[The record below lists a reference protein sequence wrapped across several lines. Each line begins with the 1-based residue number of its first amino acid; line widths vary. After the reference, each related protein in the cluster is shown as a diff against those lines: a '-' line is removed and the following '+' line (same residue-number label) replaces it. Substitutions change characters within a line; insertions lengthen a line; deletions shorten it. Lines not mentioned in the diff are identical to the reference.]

1 MPYRILQDQAR
12 YRAIIRGR
20 IKADLGRYIQHEEL
34 LGRRGREMVSIPVPV
49 IELPRF
55 TFDDRQQGGVSQGE
69 GQPGDPLAGGLEPG
83 RRVAGDAPAQHLQ
96 EVDVS
101 LDELADLVGEALA
114 LPHLRPRGSDRTVA
128 TRLRYRSVATTGP
141 ESLRH
146 FRRTFHRALLR
157 QIATGTYDPSQ
168 PVVVPERVDRR
179 YRTWREVPRQ
189 ESNAVV
195 IYMMDV
201 SGSMGDEQKALVRI
215 TSFWIDT
222 WLRRH
227 YPGLVVRYLVH
238 DATAWEVDREAF
250 FHTRESGGTVISSAY
265 LLAMRI
271 IEADYP
277 AEAWNV
283 YPFHFSDGDNS
294 GEADNQ
300 ACLELLRAR
309 LLPAVNQLC
318 YGQVGSP
325 SGSGRFLGA
334 LQAGLGPRSDL
345 TTAELRDR
353 EAIIPAIQ
361 AFLGAGR

>member
-1 MPYRILQDQAR
+1 MAHRILQDQAR
-12 YRAIIRGR
+12 YRAIVRGHV
-20 IKADLGRYIQHEEL
+20 KADLGRYIQREEL
-34 LGRRGREMVSIPVPV
+34 FGRRGKELVSIPVTT

-55 TFDDRQQGGVSQGE
+55 TFDERQQGGVGQGD
-69 GQPGDPLAGGLEPG
+69 GSPGDQLPGQAGGG
-83 RRVAGDAPAQHLQ
+83 GAAGDAPGHHVL
-96 EVDVS
+96 EVDVT
-101 LDELADLVGEALA
+101 LDELADLLGEALA
-114 LPHLRPRGSDRTVA
+114 LPRLRPRGSERTVA

-157 QIATGTYDPSQ
+157 QLATGSYQPGH

-189 ESNAVV
+189 EASAVV

-201 SGSMGDEQKALVRI
+201 SGSMGDDQKALVRT

-227 YPGLVVRYLVH
+227 YPGLVARYLVH
-238 DATAWEVDREAF
+238 DAAAREVDREAF

-265 LLAMRI
+265 RLALQI

-283 YPFHFSDGDNS
+283 YPFHFSDGDNA
-294 GEADNQ
+294 GEEDNQ
-300 ACLELLRAR
+300 ACLALLRDR
-309 LLPAVNQLC
+309 LLPAVNHFC
-318 YGQVGSP
+318 YGQVASP
-325 SGSGRFLGA
+325 YGGGQFLGT
-334 LQAGLGPRSDL
+334 LREGLGPRPDVA
-345 TTAELRDR
+345 TAELPSR
-353 EAIIPAIQ
+353 EAVVPAIQ